1 MARGV
6 LQRWSSVAKA
16 IVAQPIDGK
25 QGPVSGHCQAVAT
38 DMALFN
44 SEPHE
49 LEVDDCFLPRG
60 KEEWFMA
67 ESFVSHCI
75 LMSSF
80 SERAPEMP
88 EEKRNFLKSSATNR
102 SYETGPVKVKFGCA
116 AARFFEHC
124 LCTFA

>member
-6 LQRWSSVAKA
+6 LQGWSSVAKA

-49 LEVDDCFLPRG
+49 LEVDDCFLPRR

-67 ESFVSHCI
+67 ESVGRRIASLCLH
-75 LMSSF
+75 
-80 SERAPEMP
+80 
-88 EEKRNFLKSSATNR
+88 SASAHQR
-102 SYETGPVKVKFGCA
+102 
-116 AARFFEHC
+116 C
-124 LCTFA
+124 LRKNGTF